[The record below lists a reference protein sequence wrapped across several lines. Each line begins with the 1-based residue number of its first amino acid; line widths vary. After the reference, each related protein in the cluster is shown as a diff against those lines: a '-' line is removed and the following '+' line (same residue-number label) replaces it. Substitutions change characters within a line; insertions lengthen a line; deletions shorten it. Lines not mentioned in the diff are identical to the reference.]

1 MTCAMAQ
8 ARSGLSADDQ
18 FKELEPEGAIAG
30 RP

>member
-18 FKELEPEGAIAG
+18 FKKLEAEGAIG